1 MDLQQDVLIS
11 ENDFESF
18 TFGIV
23 GYAAVREKGVELESI
38 LLEEKKKAEDLNS
51 KLTFYG
57 GAYSKLSNKLQG
69 THSSCFL
76 C

>member
-1 MDLQQDVLIS
+1 LLP
-11 ENDFESF
+11 
-18 TFGIV
+18 
-23 GYAAVREKGVELESI
+23 AVREKGVELENI

-69 THSSCFL
+69 MWKIPRAKAVGSVVFL
-76 C
+76 VLERFDSL